1 MQNIWNSQ
9 ILFVY
14 LCQEIKVMTV
24 YLAIGLIFGFSI
36 EVLSPSEEKWDN
48 FTRIFVILLW
58 PLAIIYVLR
67 EYLK

>member
-1 MQNIWNSQ
+1 
-9 ILFVY
+9 
-14 LCQEIKVMTV
+14 MTV